1 MMKLSTKA
9 YIIIIL
15 VLLQNMIGL
24 LFLHERL
31 YGYKELAKFDY
42 SFVTY
47 GVIVIL
53 SCSTIYLVGS
63 IMRMIGEERKAILK
77 LNHSQEVIHA
87 LHAQKHDFKN
97 QLNVIGGMIQ
107 LDKAEKALAYIYK
120 VADHADEGFSITKIA
135 NVELAATLYRKCVI
149 AEGEGIQVNLDIGTS
164 MEDLQMDSIH
174 LCKIVFNLLDN
185 AIDELKQCAK
195 EEKILSIQ
203 IHEQKKY
210 YTISIGNSYPVLPV
224 ELYDKIFEQGYTTKE
239 GEGHGYGLA
248 TVKQIVQR
256 YKGSIKV
263 ESSEEQGTRF
273 MIRLPIS
280 THTFTF
286 VKKSIE

>member
-1 MMKLSTKA
+1 MKLSTKA

-15 VLLQNMIGL
+15 VLLQNMIGF

-31 YGYKELAKFDY
+31 YAWTDIMKLDY
-42 SFVTY
+42 SAITY
-47 GVIVIL
+47 VVMVLL
-53 SCSTIYLVGS
+53 SCSTIYLVGG
-63 IMRMIGEERKAILK
+63 IMRMIEEERKAILK

-107 LDKAEKALAYIYK
+107 LGKAHKALAYIYK

-135 NVELAATLYRKCVI
+135 NVELAATLYRKCAI
-149 AEGEGIQVNLDIGTS
+149 AEGEGIQVDLDIGTS

-203 IHEQKKY
+203 IHEQTNS
-210 YTISIGNSYPVLPV
+210 YTISIGNSYPVLPM

-256 YKGSIKV
+256 YRGSIKV
-263 ESSEEQGTRF
+263 ESREEQGTRF
-273 MIRLPIS
+273 VIRLPIS
-280 THTFTF
+280 KHTFTF
-286 VKKSIE
+286 VKKPI